1 MGRARPDL
9 IRVLEENPPGPH
21 AGITLVRQ
29 VRTREY
35 RTEIGPR
42 GYLSQIEAAAFLGKS
57 VMAVNRYV
65 RLGLLRDT
73 TRYGISMIQLAE
85 LRRFRR
91 ENLKGG
97 EGRSPSAG
105 KAIVSLGDRKD
116 QGLRLEKSSAP
127 AVAIEPLLTA
137 AEVGRLLAIPT
148 KRVYEVVGH
157 LAIQL
162 APHTLRWRLSDIMA
176 LIEARRRSK

>member
-57 VMAVNRYV
+57 LMTVNRYV
-65 RLGLLRDT
+65 RLGLLKDV
-73 TRYGISMIQLAE
+73 TRYGISMIQLSD
-85 LRRFRR
+85 LKRFRR
-91 ENLKGG
+91 EYLEGKGG
-97 EGRSPSAG
+97 RLARGAG
-105 KAIVSLGDRKD
+105 AKRRV
-116 QGLRLEKSSAP
+116 KSRP
-127 AVAIEPLLTA
+127 
-137 AEVGRLLAIPT
+137 
-148 KRVYEVVGH
+148 
-157 LAIQL
+157 
-162 APHTLRWRLSDIMA
+162 
-176 LIEARRRSK
+176 